1 MLVDKYLNDVQPPY
15 VAADG
20 TQHPRAIEE
29 LWSDAELAALG
40 WYRLNLDDRPEG
52 LVIAERGP
60 REWRGDPQEAWQTWV
75 ATPIPATREAV
86 NGERNRRIAEGF
98 TATLDDGRRIP
109 VDMRNLEDQV
119 NIAGMRDV
127 ASEIAASGS
136 TAELVFGDAADVE
149 HAVTAEQMMAI
160 ARAAAVHKDRIWKA
174 ARSLKAQI
182 AAGTLANAADIP
194 AAFDAILRPAP

>member
-1 MLVDKYLNDVQPPY
+1 MLVDTDLNDVPQPY

-20 TQHPRAIEE
+20 TQHPTAIER
-29 LWSDAELAALG
+29 LWSDDDLAALG

-52 LVIAERGP
+52 LVIAEPGP
-60 REWRGDPQEAWQTWV
+60 REWRGDPQTAWQTWI
-75 ATPIPATREAV
+75 ATPIPASREAV

-98 TATLDDGRRIP
+98 AATLDDGRRIP

-119 NIAGMRDV
+119 NIAGMRDL

-136 TAELVFGDAADVE
+136 ALGLVFGDAEDRE
-149 HAVTAEQMMAI
+149 HTVTAEQMMAI

-182 AAGTLANAADIP
+182 AAGSLANAADIP